1 MIHFFGLLRSWFAQ
15 GGVAVVI
22 LENNTQVM
30 DDIDNKTDT
39 V

>member
-1 MIHFFGLLRSWFAQ
+1 MIHFSGLLRSWFVQ
-15 GGVAVVI
+15 GGVAI
-22 LENNTQVM
+22 LENKTPVM

>member
-1 MIHFFGLLRSWFAQ
+1 MIHFSGLLRSWFTQ
-15 GGVAVVI
+15 GGVAIAI
-22 LENNTQVM
+22 LENKTQVM